1 VAVDDFGH
9 GQIVGFVFRTRGRN
23 TCVLVD
29 KSCRPTV
36 TATQMIGN
44 NCDELATKWTLSGVS
59 ATQLRSVTNLWT
71 TVLTLS
77 VLSETMLH

>member
-1 VAVDDFGH
+1 
-9 GQIVGFVFRTRGRN
+9 
-23 TCVLVD
+23 
-29 KSCRPTV
+29 
-36 TATQMIGN
+36 MIGN
-44 NCDELATKWTLSGVS
+44 NCDELATQRTLSGVS